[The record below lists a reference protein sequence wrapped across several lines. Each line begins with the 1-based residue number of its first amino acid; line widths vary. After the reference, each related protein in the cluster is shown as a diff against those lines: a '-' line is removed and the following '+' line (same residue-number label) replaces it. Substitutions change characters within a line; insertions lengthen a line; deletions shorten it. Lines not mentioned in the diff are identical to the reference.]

1 MESVM
6 SGQCAQPS
14 AAALFPAEGIKFWVC
29 FQWPT
34 CQANTVMATNLG
46 IQLFIDPRAG
56 QYE

>member
-6 SGQCAQPS
+6 SGQCAQSS
-14 AAALFPAEGIKFWVC
+14 APRIQAEGIKFLGL

-34 CQANTVMATNLG
+34 CQANTVMATNSG